1 MPAMPKQRI
10 AEFVSEFIPLNQR
23 RLNGNPA
30 LSVLELDRWSDLRDH
45 LAYEFGHSPPIGAS
59 QPRPL
64 RVPTQLKVRYGTE
77 NSESTTIEN
86 LSEGGG
92 FVCCAQPPAPQTSV
106 QLELEAE
113 GELPLRLDGL
123 VIHAREYDNLDGP
136 AGFGVA
142 FQDLQVEDHVAL
154 LRLIDAALSQASDD

>member
-1 MPAMPKQRI
+1 MPNQRI
-10 AEFVSEFIPLNQR
+10 AELVSEFIPLNR
-23 RLNGNPA
+23 RRVNGNPS
-30 LSVLELDRWSDLRDH
+30 LSVLEVERWSDLRDH
-45 LAYEFGHSPPIGAS
+45 LAYEFGDTPPIGAAS

-64 RVPTQLKVRYGTE
+64 RVPTQVKVRYGTE
-77 NSESTTIEN
+77 TAESTTIEN

-92 FVCCAQPPAPQTSV
+92 FVRCAKPLAPEASL

-113 GELPLRLDGL
+113 GELPLRLSGL
-123 VIHAREYDNLDGP
+123 VIHARELDNLDGP